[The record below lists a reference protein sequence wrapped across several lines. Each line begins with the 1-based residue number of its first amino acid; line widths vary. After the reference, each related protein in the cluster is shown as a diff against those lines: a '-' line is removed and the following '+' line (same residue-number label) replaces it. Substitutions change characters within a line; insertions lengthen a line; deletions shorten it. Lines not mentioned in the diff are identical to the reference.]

1 LSWRDYFNLAGL
13 PSGNYRSIA
22 GYAAESLAIGR
33 ALQCGYNLF
42 FKAWRDSP
50 YDGVLDHDGVLFRVE
65 IKGTKTDSLSV
76 TSGGRSGAQISREAE
91 DRSHII
97 SPQQVDILIGV
108 NNLNGDCYIIH
119 TELLSIFNQQSLS
132 LEKIQIFKEKWQI
145 FKGYI
150 SNGQQ
155 IFTPNDMRLGFLN
168 RPLTDL
174 QNIATTLSIQF
185 SSTSNTVNWP
195 GFRGNR
201 LSNLT
206 LAQFLALEIW
216 KRILI
221 EHL

>member
-1 LSWRDYFNLAGL
+1 MSWRDYFNSAGL
-13 PSGNYRSIA
+13 PPGNYRSIA

-50 YDGVLDHDGVLFRVE
+50 YDGVLDFDGVLFRVE
-65 IKGTKTDSLSV
+65 IKGTTTDSLSV
-76 TSGGRSGAQISREAE
+76 TSGGRAGAQISREAE

-132 LEKIQIFKEKWQI
+132 LEKIQLFKEKWHI
-145 FKGYI
+145 FKG
-150 SNGQQ
+150 STRNGQQ
-155 IFTPNDMRLGFLN
+155 LFTTNDIKVGFLN
-168 RPLTDL
+168 RSLADL
-174 QNIATTLSIQF
+174 QNIATNLGIQF
-185 SSTSNTVNWP
+185 SPISNTMTWS

-206 LAQFLALEIW
+206 LAQFLTLEIW
-216 KRILI
+216 KRIL
-221 EHL
+221 

>member
-1 LSWRDYFNLAGL
+1 MSCRDYFNSAGL

-50 YDGVLDHDGVLFRVE
+50 YDGVLDFDGVLFRVE
-65 IKGTKTDSLSV
+65 IKGTTTDSLSV
-76 TSGGRSGAQISREAE
+76 TSGGRAGAQISREAE
-91 DRSHII
+91 DRSDII
-97 SPQQVDILIGV
+97 STEQVDILIGV

-132 LEKIQIFKEKWQI
+132 LEKIQLFKEKWHI
-145 FKGYI
+145 FKGYTR
-150 SNGQQ
+150 NGQQ
-155 IFTPNDMRLGFLN
+155 LFTTNDIKVGFLN
-168 RPLTDL
+168 RSLADL
-174 QNIATTLSIQF
+174 QNIATTLGIQF

-206 LAQFLALEIW
+206 LAQFLTLEIW
-216 KRILI
+216 KRIL
-221 EHL
+221 

>member
-1 LSWRDYFNLAGL
+1 MSWRDYFNSAGL
-13 PSGNYRSIA
+13 PPGNYRSIA

-50 YDGVLDHDGVLFRVE
+50 YDGVLDYDGVLFRVE

-76 TSGGRSGAQISREAE
+76 TSGGRAGAQISREAE